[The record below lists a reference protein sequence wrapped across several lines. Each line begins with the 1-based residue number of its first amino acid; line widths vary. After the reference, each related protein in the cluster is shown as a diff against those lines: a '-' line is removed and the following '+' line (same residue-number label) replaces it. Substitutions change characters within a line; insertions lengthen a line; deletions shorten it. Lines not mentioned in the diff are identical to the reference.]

1 MIGSSYLLKVFFKL
15 CESPSNPFFPKG
27 GPEKRRGENRW
38 WRGCQKA
45 KERKKGGTPL
55 YEEKGER
62 KSQQISYRG
71 FSPPPLMAAAD
82 IFLLSR
88 KKRKL
93 ELEKGGKRCTY
104 PIFPWERETKKWLAL
119 SLSEKEGK
127 GWVEIFLL
135 SALSYLLS
143 FSPCFYLFPFL

>member
-45 KERKKGGTPL
+45 KERKKGGNPVVWRKRR
-55 YEEKGER
+55 EEITTNFLQR
-62 KSQQISYRG
+62 ILR
-71 FSPPPLMAAAD
+71 PLMAEAD

-88 KKRKL
+88 KKK
-93 ELEKGGKRCTY
+93 ENWNWKRGERDV
-104 PIFPWERETKKWLAL
+104 PIQSSLERERDKKVIG
-119 SLSEKEGK
+119 SLSEEEGK
-127 GWVEIFLL
+127 GWVENFLL